1 MKSEIGVGGHEIQN
15 WGAGHIFFSGGG
27 GMKFGLGGGRGHD
40 FFFSWVGEE

>member
-27 GMKFGLGGGRGHD
+27 HEIRVG
-40 FFFSWVGEE
+40 VGEGT